1 MTLIYCEIIPKTR
14 NNPPLPCMETHTY
27 TASAEGHKVT
37 RGVPY
42 PQSTRINLSN
52 NKITLSTPSRRD
64 PNSRTPESETIL
76 PLRQITSATLDFP
89 DNSYCKYVAGAFG
102 FVSGI
107 ASGAAISSSRAASGG
122 SVVAGSTIMG
132 SAAAGGMYMLCTSR
146 QALLTLKTNRDDYQ
160 FSFQADQKD
169 QSVHLFRTL
178 RREL

>member
-1 MTLIYCEIIPKTR
+1 
-14 NNPPLPCMETHTY
+14 METHTN

-37 RGVPY
+37 RGVPH

-64 PNSRTPESETIL
+64 PNSRPSESETIL

-107 ASGAAISSSRAASGG
+107 ASGAAIASSRAASGG

-132 SAAAGGMYMLCTSR
+132 SAAAGGTYMLCTSR